1 MLSTLLEMSLAGGC
15 LILVVIVLRALL
27 LHRLPKALFF
37 WLWMLALLRL
47 LLPVF
52 PASPLSVL
60 ARAPVAAPVVQQA
73 AASAVGEGAQAM
85 RTEAAVA
92 PAAPQAPPAAAAQ
105 TAPLARAASAAA
117 PEAALMPAL
126 TCVWLA
132 VALLLALLLGLV
144 YARGLRRFQSA
155 TPLHSPFLR
164 AWLKRQALRRAVDV
178 RLCPRIDS
186 PMTCGVLR
194 PVILLP
200 ESAGKADTQA
210 LLCALE
216 HELSHIRHFDA
227 VWKLLIAVA
236 VCLHWF
242 NPLVWAMAIL
252 ANRDIELCC
261 DARVLRHGGKE
272 ERRAY
277 ASALLRMEEARARIL
292 PLTNAFSRNALEERI
307 GAIMNAKKISITALL
322 LTLLIVAVAL
332 TAFAAAPESGTAPLS
347 TEAAYSEMT
356 PEELAAAVDAAVDA
370 NAQYRGVSTSDLPAY
385 APYGLG
391 ALDDGLFYRGVRVRA
406 FDDRAAG
413 ILALDTQ
420 GNVDVCA
427 VRDENGA
434 LTGLRAATREE
445 FDQNTMEE
453 PRIHAHWFGM
463 EASAAGSYIA
473 PPEVW
478 PLLETEALRA
488 DIAAYAPYGL
498 SDNGGMVAFMDA
510 TVRSFVD
517 EEAGYDVLCN
527 PNGVVDVSA
536 VRDENGA
543 LTGLCATGGR
553 EYAAISSPQ
562 WFSEDEPADALVMQP
577 MYTQEMKNNGLWID
591 DPDTAGGINIAENGY
606 ADFGI
611 TTHQD
616 LLLYDGE
623 YVRYLEDEGA
633 NVHYENDGGT
643 LDLYAVRDESG
654 ALTGLR
660 EATEEEY
667 DANTKQYM
675 AW

>member
-52 PASPLSVL
+52 PASPLSVF
-60 ARAPVAAPVVQQA
+60 ARAPAAAPVVQQA
-73 AASAVGEGAQAM
+73 AASAVGEGAQAT
-85 RTEAAVA
+85 RTEAGIA
-92 PAAPQAPPAAAAQ
+92 PAAAQAPPTTAAQ
-105 TAPLARAASAAA
+105 TAPLARPASAAA

-144 YARGLRRFQSA
+144 YARGLRIFRRA
-155 TPLHSPFLR
+155 RPLQSPFIR
-164 AWLKRQALRRAVDV
+164 AWLKENALRRPLEV

-186 PMTCGVLR
+186 PMTYGLLR

-200 ESAGKADTQA
+200 ESAGKADTRT

-261 DARVLRHGGKE
+261 DARVLRRGGKE

-332 TAFAAAPESGTAPLS
+332 TAFAAAPESGTATPP
-347 TEAAYSEMT
+347 ADREMT
-356 PEELAAAVDAAVDA
+356 HAELVAAVDAAVDA

-391 ALDDGLFYRGVRVRA
+391 ALDGGLFYRGVRVRA

-453 PRIHAHWFGM
+453 PRIRAHWFGM
-463 EASAAGSYIA
+463 EASAAETYIA

-478 PLLETEALRA
+478 PLPETEALRA

-498 SDNGGMVAFMDA
+498 HDESGMIAFMDA
-510 TVRSFVD
+510 TVRSFAD
-517 EEAGYDVLCN
+517 EAAGYDVLCD
-527 PNGVVDVSA
+527 PNGKVDVSA
-536 VRDENGA
+536 VRDETGA
-543 LTGLCATGGR
+543 LTGLRATGDG
-553 EYAAISSPQ
+553 EYAAISSQQ
-562 WFSEDEPADALVMQP
+562 WYSEDEPAGALVMQP

-591 DPDTAGGINIAENGY
+591 DPDTAGGLNIAENGY
-606 ADFGI
+606 ANFGI

-623 YVRYLEDEGA
+623 YVRYLEDAGA

-643 LDLYAVRDESG
+643 IDLYAVRDESG
-654 ALTGLR
+654 ALTGFR
-660 EATEEEY
+660 EATQEEY

>member
-52 PASPLSVL
+52 PASPLSVF
-60 ARAPVAAPVVQQA
+60 ARAPIAQQA
-73 AASAVGEGAQAM
+73 AVEMVGEGAQAT
-85 RTEAAVA
+85 RTEAVIA
-92 PAAPQAPPAAAAQ
+92 PAAPQAPPAVSAQ
-105 TAPLARAASAAA
+105 TAPPARPAPAAA
-117 PEAALMPAL
+117 PEASL
-126 TCVWLA
+126 TPLLTRVWLT
-132 VALLLALLLGLV
+132 VSLLLALLLGLA
-144 YARGLRRFQSA
+144 YARGLRNFRRA
-155 TPLHSPFLR
+155 RPLQSPFIR
-164 AWLKRQALRRAVDV
+164 AWLKQNALRRPLEV
-178 RLCPRIDS
+178 RLCARIDS
-186 PMTCGVLR
+186 PMTYGVLR

-200 ESAGKADTQA
+200 ESVGKADTQA

-261 DARVLRHGGKE
+261 DARVLRRGGKE

-277 ASALLRMEEARARIL
+277 ASALLRMEEARAHVL

-307 GAIMNAKKISITALL
+307 GAIMNAKKISVSALL
-322 LTLLIVAVAL
+322 LTLLIAAVAL
-332 TAFAAAPESGTAPLS
+332 TAFAAAPESGTATLPAD
-347 TEAAYSEMT
+347 TEMT
-356 PEELAAAVDAAVDA
+356 HAELVAAVDAAVDA
-370 NAQYRGVSTSDLPAY
+370 NAQYRGISTSDLSAY
-385 APYGLG
+385 APYGLS

-413 ILALDTQ
+413 ILALDAQ
-420 GNVDVCA
+420 GNVDVSA

-434 LTGLRAATREE
+434 LTGLRAATQEE
-445 FDQNTMEE
+445 FDQNTLEE
-453 PRIHAHWFGM
+453 PRIRAHWFGM
-463 EASAAGSYIA
+463 EESAAGSYIA

-478 PLLETEALRA
+478 PLPETEALRA
-488 DIAAYAPYGL
+488 DIATYAPYGL
-498 SDNGGMVAFMDA
+498 HDESGMVAFMGA

-517 EEAGYDVLCN
+517 EAAGYDVLCD
-527 PNGVVDVSA
+527 PNGKVDVSA

-543 LTGLCATGGR
+543 LTGLRAAGDG
-553 EYAAISSPQ
+553 EYAAISSQQ
-562 WFSEDEPADALVMQP
+562 WYPEDESADALVMQP

-591 DPDTAGGINIAENGY
+591 DPDTAGGINIAETGY
-606 ADFGI
+606 AAFGI
-611 TTHQD
+611 TTEQD
-616 LLLYDGE
+616 LLLYNGE
-623 YVRYLEDEGA
+623 YVRYLEDGGA
-633 NVHYENDGGT
+633 DIHYENDGGA

-660 EATEEEY
+660 EATQEEY

-675 AW
+675 VW

>member
-1 MLSTLLEMSLAGGC
+1 MLSTLLEMSLAGAC
-15 LILVVIVLRALL
+15 LIMVVIVLRALL

-52 PASPLSVL
+52 PASPLSVF
-60 ARAPVAAPVVQQA
+60 ARAPVVQQA
-73 AASAVGEGAQAM
+73 AVETVGEGAQAT
-85 RTEAAVA
+85 RTEAAIA
-92 PAAPQAPPAAAAQ
+92 PAAPQAPPAVSVQ
-105 TAPLARAASAAA
+105 TAPPARPAPAAA
-117 PEAALMPAL
+117 PEVSL
-126 TCVWLA
+126 TPLLTRVWLT
-132 VALLLALLLGLV
+132 VSLLLALLLGLA
-144 YARGLRRFQSA
+144 YARGLRNFRRA
-155 TPLHSPFLR
+155 RPLQSPFIR
-164 AWLKRQALRRAVDV
+164 AWLKQNALRRPLEV
-178 RLCPRIDS
+178 RLCARIDS
-186 PMTCGVLR
+186 PMTYGVLR

-200 ESAGKADTQA
+200 ESVGKADTQT

-261 DARVLRHGGKE
+261 DARVLRRGGKE

-277 ASALLRMEEARARIL
+277 ASALLRMEEARAHVL

-370 NAQYRGVSTSDLPAY
+370 NAQYRGVSTSDLSAY

-391 ALDDGLFYRGVRVRA
+391 ALDDGLYYRGVRVRA

-413 ILALDTQ
+413 ILALDAQ
-420 GNVDVCA
+420 GNVDVSA

-434 LTGLRAATREE
+434 LTGLRAATQEE

-453 PRIHAHWFGM
+453 PRIRAYWFGM
-463 EASAAGSYIA
+463 EEFAAASYIA
-473 PPEVW
+473 PSEVW
-478 PLLETEALRA
+478 PLPETEALRA
-488 DIAAYAPYGL
+488 DIATYAPYGL
-498 SDNGGMVAFMDA
+498 HDEGGMVAFMGA

-517 EEAGYDVLCN
+517 EAAGYDVLCD
-527 PNGVVDVSA
+527 PNGKVDVSA

-543 LTGLCATGGR
+543 LTGLRATGDG
-553 EYAAISSPQ
+553 EYTAISSQQ
-562 WFSEDEPADALVMQP
+562 WYPEDESADALVMQP

-591 DPDTAGGINIAENGY
+591 DPDTAGGINIAETGY
-606 ADFGI
+606 AAFGI
-611 TTHQD
+611 TTEQD

-633 NVHYENDGGT
+633 NIHYENDGGT

-660 EATEEEY
+660 AATEEEY
-667 DANTKQYM
+667 DANTKQYK

>member
-1 MLSTLLEMSLAGGC
+1 MLSALLEMSLAGAC
-15 LILVVIVLRALL
+15 LIMVVIVLRALL
-27 LHRLPKALFF
+27 LHRLPKELFF

-52 PASPLSVL
+52 PASPLSVF
-60 ARAPVAAPVVQQA
+60 ARWEQP
-73 AASAVGEGAQAM
+73 AM
-85 RTEAAVA
+85 RQEAAVAAQQAPQGEAALAPAVSQAPPVAVAPQA
-92 PAAPQAPPAAAAQ
+92 PAAPQASPV
-105 TAPLARAASAAA
+105 AA
-117 PEAALMPAL
+117 PEAGPMPTL
-126 TCVWLA
+126 TRVWLA
-132 VALLLALLLGLV
+132 VALLLLLLLGLA
-144 YARGLRRFQSA
+144 YARGLRIFRRA
-155 TPLHSPFLR
+155 RPLQSPFIR
-164 AWLKRQALRRAVDV
+164 AWLKENALRRPLEV

-186 PMTCGVLR
+186 PMTYGLLR

-200 ESAGKADTQA
+200 ESVGKADTQT

-236 VCLHWF
+236 ACLHWF
-242 NPLVWAMAIL
+242 DPLVWAMVAL
-252 ANRDIELCC
+252 VGRDIELSC
-261 DARVLRHGGKE
+261 DARVLRRGGKE
-272 ERRAY
+272 KRRAY
-277 ASALLRMEEARARIL
+277 ASALLRMEEARARTL

-307 GAIMNAKKISITALL
+307 GAIMNARKISVTALL
-322 LTLLIVAVAL
+322 LTLLTVAVAL

-391 ALDDGLFYRGVRVRA
+391 ALDGGLFYRGVRVRA

>member
-52 PASPLSVL
+52 PASPLSVF
-60 ARAPVAAPVVQQA
+60 ARAPVAAPVAQQA
-73 AASAVGEGAQAM
+73 AVEMVGEGAQAT
-85 RTEAAVA
+85 RTEAAIA
-92 PAAPQAPPAAAAQ
+92 PAAPQAPPAVSVQ
-105 TAPLARAASAAA
+105 TAPPARPAPAAA
-117 PEAALMPAL
+117 PEVSL
-126 TCVWLA
+126 TPLLTRIWLA
-132 VALLLALLLGLV
+132 VSLLLALLLGLA
-144 YARGLRRFQSA
+144 YARGLRNFRRA
-155 TPLHSPFLR
+155 RPLQSPFIR
-164 AWLKRQALRRAVDV
+164 AWLKQNALRRPLEV
-178 RLCPRIDS
+178 RLCARIDS
-186 PMTCGVLR
+186 PMTYGVLR

-200 ESAGKADTQA
+200 ESVGKADTQA
-210 LLCALE
+210 LLCALD

-227 VWKLLIAVA
+227 VWKPLIAAA

-252 ANRDIELCC
+252 AGRDIELCC
-261 DARVLRHGGKE
+261 DARVLRRGGKE

-277 ASALLRMEEARARIL
+277 ASALLRMEEARAHVL

-307 GAIMNAKKISITALL
+307 GAIMNAKKISVSALL

-332 TAFAAAPESGTAPLS
+332 TAFAAAPESGTATPPAD
-347 TEAAYSEMT
+347 TEMT
-356 PEELAAAVDAAVDA
+356 HADLVAAVDAAVDA
-370 NAQYRGVSTSDLPAY
+370 NAQYRGVSTSDLSAY

-413 ILALDTQ
+413 ILALDAQ
-420 GNVDVCA
+420 GNVDVSA

-434 LTGLRAATREE
+434 LTGLRAATQEE

-453 PRIHAHWFGM
+453 PRIRAHWFGM
-463 EASAAGSYIA
+463 EESAAGSYIA

-478 PLLETEALRA
+478 PLPETEALRA
-488 DIAAYAPYGL
+488 DITTYAPYGL
-498 SDNGGMVAFMDA
+498 HDEGGMVAFMGA
-510 TVRSFVD
+510 AVRSFVD
-517 EEAGYDVLCN
+517 EAAGYDVLCD
-527 PNGVVDVSA
+527 PNGNVDVSA

-543 LTGLCATGGR
+543 LTGLRATGDG
-553 EYAAISSPQ
+553 EDAAVSSQQ
-562 WFSEDEPADALVMQP
+562 WYPEDESAGALVMQP

-591 DPDTAGGINIAENGY
+591 DPDTAGGINIAETGC
-606 ADFGI
+606 AAFGI
-611 TTHQD
+611 TTEQD

-633 NVHYENDGGT
+633 NIHYENDGGT

-660 EATEEEY
+660 EATQEEY

-675 AW
+675 VW

>member
-47 LLPVF
+47 LLLVF
-52 PASPLSVL
+52 PASPLSVF
-60 ARAPVAAPVVQQA
+60 ARWEQPAAQWSASVVVQQA
-73 AASAVGEGAQAM
+73 PQGEA
-85 RTEAAVA
+85 TLA

-105 TAPLARAASAAA
+105 TAPLARPASAAA
-117 PEAALMPAL
+117 PEAALLPLLAR
-126 TCVWLA
+126 VWLA

-155 TPLHSPFLR
+155 RPLHSPFLR
-164 AWLKRQALRRAVDV
+164 AWLKRRALRRPLEV
-178 RLCPRIDS
+178 RLCSHIDS
-186 PMTCGVLR
+186 PMTYGVLR
-194 PVILLP
+194 PVVLLP
-200 ESAGKADTQA
+200 ESVGKADTRT

-261 DARVLRHGGKE
+261 DARVLRRGGKE

-277 ASALLRMEEARARIL
+277 ASALLRMEEARAHVL

-307 GAIMNAKKISITALL
+307 GAIMNAKKISVSALL
-322 LTLLIVAVAL
+322 LTLLIVAAAL
-332 TAFAAAPESGTAPLS
+332 TAFAAAPESGTATLP
-347 TEAAYSEMT
+347 ADREMT
-356 PEELAAAVDAAVDA
+356 HAELVAAVDAAVDA
-370 NAQYRGVSTSDLPAY
+370 NAQYRGVSTSDLSAY
-385 APYGLG
+385 ASYGLG

-434 LTGLRAATREE
+434 LTGLRAATQEE

-453 PRIHAHWFGM
+453 PRIRAYWFGM
-463 EASAAGSYIA
+463 EESAAGSYIA

-478 PLLETEALRA
+478 PLPETEALRA

-498 SDNGGMVAFMDA
+498 HDESGMIAFMDA
-510 TVRSFVD
+510 TVRSFAD
-517 EEAGYDVLCN
+517 EAAGYDVLCN
-527 PNGVVDVSA
+527 PNGNVDVSA

-543 LTGLCATGGR
+543 LTGLRSTGGR
-553 EYAAISSPQ
+553 EYGAISSKQ
-562 WFSEDEPADALVMQP
+562 WYSENEPAGALVMEP
-577 MYTQEMKNNGLWID
+577 MYTQEMKNNGLWLD
-591 DPDTAGGINIAENGY
+591 NPDTAGGLNIAENGY
-606 ADFGI
+606 ANFGI

-623 YVRYLEDEGA
+623 YVRYLEDAGA

-643 LDLYAVRDESG
+643 IDLYAVRDESG
-654 ALTGLR
+654 ALTGFR
-660 EATEEEY
+660 EATQEEY

>member
-52 PASPLSVL
+52 PASPLSVF
-60 ARAPVAAPVVQQA
+60 ARAPAAAPVVQQA
-73 AASAVGEGAQAM
+73 AASAVGEGAQAT
-85 RTEAAVA
+85 RTEAGIA
-92 PAAPQAPPAAAAQ
+92 PAAAQAPPTTAAQ
-105 TAPLARAASAAA
+105 TAPLARPASAAA

-164 AWLKRQALRRAVDV
+164 AWLKRRALRRPLEV

-186 PMTCGVLR
+186 PMTYGVLR

-200 ESAGKADTQA
+200 ESAGKADTRT

-227 VWKLLIAVA
+227 VWKLLIAVT

-261 DARVLRHGGKE
+261 DARVLRRGGKE

-332 TAFAAAPESGTAPLS
+332 TAFAAAPESGTATPL
-347 TEAAYSEMT
+347 ADREMT
-356 PEELAAAVDAAVDA
+356 HAELIAAVDAAVDA
-370 NAQYRGVSTSDLPAY
+370 NAQYRGVSTSDLSAY

-391 ALDDGLFYRGVRVRA
+391 ALNGGLFCYRGVRVRA

-420 GNVDVCA
+420 GNVDFCA

-434 LTGLRAATREE
+434 LAGLRAATREE
-445 FDQNTMEE
+445 FAQNTMEE
-453 PRIHAHWFGM
+453 PRIRAHWFGM
-463 EASAAGSYIA
+463 EASAAETYIA

-478 PLLETEALRA
+478 PLPETEALRA

-498 SDNGGMVAFMDA
+498 HDESGMIAFMDA
-510 TVRSFVD
+510 TVRSFAD
-517 EEAGYDVLCN
+517 EAAGYDVLCD
-527 PNGVVDVSA
+527 PNGKVDVSA
-536 VRDENGA
+536 VRDETGA
-543 LTGLCATGGR
+543 LTGLRATGDG
-553 EYAAISSPQ
+553 EYAAISSQQ
-562 WFSEDEPADALVMQP
+562 WYSEDEPAGALVMQP

-591 DPDTAGGINIAENGY
+591 DPDTAGGLNIAENGY
-606 ADFGI
+606 ANFGI

-623 YVRYLEDEGA
+623 YVRYLEDAGA

-643 LDLYAVRDESG
+643 IDLYAVRDESG
-654 ALTGLR
+654 ALTGFR
-660 EATEEEY
+660 EATQEEY

>member
-15 LILVVIVLRALL
+15 LILVIIVLRALL

-47 LLPVF
+47 LLPAF
-52 PASPLSVL
+52 PTSPLSVF
-60 ARAPVAAPVVQQA
+60 ARWEAPAAPVVQQA
-73 AASAVGEGAQAM
+73 VPDEAQEGAQIPQDGAQK
-85 RTEAAVA
+85 A
-92 PAAPQAPPAAAAQ
+92 PAAPETQPTALPQGTPAVVTPVMPGIARPPVP
-105 TAPLARAASAAA
+105 TLAW
-117 PEAALMPAL
+117 M
-126 TCVWLA
+126 A
-132 VALLLALLLGLV
+132 VALLLALLLGLA

-155 TPLHSPFLR
+155 RPIDSPFLR
-164 AWLKRQALRRAVDV
+164 AWLKQNALRRPVDV
-178 RLCPRIDS
+178 RLCERIDS
-186 PMTCGVLR
+186 PVTYGILH

-200 ESAGKADTQA
+200 ETIGKDDTEA

-227 VWKLLIAVA
+227 VWKLLIALA
-236 VCLHWF
+236 ACLHWF
-242 NPLVWAMAIL
+242 NPLVWAMVIL

-261 DARVLRHGGKE
+261 DARVLRRGGKE

-277 ASALLRMEEARARIL
+277 ASALLRMEEARAHVL

-322 LTLLIVAVAL
+322 LALLTVAVAL
-332 TAFAAAPESGTAPLS
+332 TAFAAAPEGGTATLP
-347 TEAAYSEMT
+347 ADSEMT
-356 PEELAAAVDAAVDA
+356 HAELVAAVDAAVDA
-370 NAQYRGVSTSDLPAY
+370 NAGCRGVSTSDLPAY

-453 PRIHAHWFGM
+453 ARIRAHWFGM
-463 EASAAGSYIA
+463 EGSAAGSYIA
-473 PPEVW
+473 PPEAW
-478 PLLETEALRA
+478 PLPETEALRA
-488 DIAAYAPYGL
+488 DIATYAPYGL
-498 SDNGGMVAFMDA
+498 HDESGMVAFMDA

-517 EEAGYDVLCN
+517 EAAGYDVLCN

-536 VRDENGA
+536 VRDKNGA
-543 LTGLCATGGR
+543 LTGLRATGGR
-553 EYAAISSPQ
+553 EDAAISSKQ
-562 WFSEDEPADALVMQP
+562 WYSEDEPADALVMQP
-577 MYTQEMKNNGLWID
+577 MYTQEMKNNGLWLD
-591 DPDTAGGINIAENGY
+591 DPDTAGGLNIAENGY
-606 ADFGI
+606 AAFGI

-616 LLLYDGE
+616 LLLYNGE

-633 NVHYENDGGT
+633 NLHYENDGGT

-654 ALTGLR
+654 ALTGFR

-667 DANTKQYM
+667 DAK
-675 AW
+675 

>member
-52 PASPLSVL
+52 PASPLSVF
-60 ARAPVAAPVVQQA
+60 ARWEQPAAQWSASVVVQQA
-73 AASAVGEGAQAM
+73 PQGEATLAPVEPQAPPVAVAPQ
-85 RTEAAVA
+85 A
-92 PAAPQAPPAAAAQ
+92 PAAPQASP
-105 TAPLARAASAAA
+105 AAA
-117 PEAALMPAL
+117 PEAGPMPTL

-132 VALLLALLLGLV
+132 ISLLLALLLGLV
-144 YARGLRRFQSA
+144 YARGLRNFRRA
-155 TPLHSPFLR
+155 RPLQSPFIR
-164 AWLKRQALRRAVDV
+164 AWLKQSALRRPLEVC
-178 RLCPRIDS
+178 LCPRIDS
-186 PMTCGVLR
+186 PMTYGVLR

-200 ESAGKADTQA
+200 ESVGKADTRT

-261 DARVLRHGGKE
+261 DARVLRRGGKE

-332 TAFAAAPESGTAPLS
+332 TAFAAAPESGTATPP
-347 TEAAYSEMT
+347 ADREMT
-356 PEELAAAVDAAVDA
+356 HAELVAAVDAAVDA
-370 NAQYRGVSTSDLPAY
+370 NAQYRGVSTSDLSAY

-420 GNVDVCA
+420 GNVDVYA

-453 PRIHAHWFGM
+453 PRIRAYWFGM
-463 EASAAGSYIA
+463 EESAAGSYIA

-562 WFSEDEPADALVMQP
+562 WFSEDEPADALVMEP
-577 MYTQEMKNNGLWID
+577 MYTQDMEGGDLWLD
-591 DPDTAGGINIAENGY
+591 DPDTAGSLNIAENGY
-606 ADFGI
+606 ADFGM

-633 NVHYENDGGT
+633 NIHYENDGGA
-643 LDLYAVRDESG
+643 LDLYAVRNENG
-654 ALTGLR
+654 ALVGFR

>member
-52 PASPLSVL
+52 PASPLSVF

-186 PMTCGVLR
+186 PMTYGLLR

-200 ESAGKADTQA
+200 ESVGKADTQT

-261 DARVLRHGGKE
+261 DARVLRRGGKE

-370 NAQYRGVSTSDLPAY
+370 NAQYRGVSTSDLSAY

-391 ALDDGLFYRGVRVRA
+391 ALNGGLCYRGVRVRA

-420 GNVDVCA
+420 GNVDVYA

-463 EASAAGSYIA
+463 EASAAETYIA

-562 WFSEDEPADALVMQP
+562 WFSEDEPADALVMEP
-577 MYTQEMKNNGLWID
+577 MYTQDMEGGDLWLD
-591 DPDTAGGINIAENGY
+591 DPDTAGSLNIAENGY
-606 ADFGI
+606 ANFGI

-633 NVHYENDGGT
+633 NIHYENDGGA
-643 LDLYAVRDESG
+643 LDLYAVRDDSG

>member
-52 PASPLSVL
+52 PTSPLSVF
-60 ARAPVAAPVVQQA
+60 ARAPVAAPVAQQA
-73 AASAVGEGAQAM
+73 AVEMVGEGAQAT
-85 RTEAAVA
+85 RTEAAIA
-92 PAAPQAPPAAAAQ
+92 PAAPQAPPAVSAQ
-105 TAPLARAASAAA
+105 TAPPVRPAPAAA
-117 PEAALMPAL
+117 PEVSL
-126 TCVWLA
+126 TPLLTRIWLT
-132 VALLLALLLGLV
+132 VSLLLALLLGLA
-144 YARGLRRFQSA
+144 YARGLRNFRRA
-155 TPLHSPFLR
+155 RPLQSPFIR
-164 AWLKRQALRRAVDV
+164 AWLKQNALRRPLEV
-178 RLCPRIDS
+178 RLCARIDS
-186 PMTCGVLR
+186 PMTYGVLR

-200 ESAGKADTQA
+200 ESVGKADTQA
-210 LLCALE
+210 LLCALD

-236 VCLHWF
+236 ACLHWF
-242 NPLVWAMAIL
+242 DPLVWAMVAL
-252 ANRDIELCC
+252 AGRDIELCC
-261 DARVLRHGGKE
+261 DARVLRRGGKE

-277 ASALLRMEEARARIL
+277 ASALLRMEEARAHVL

-307 GAIMNAKKISITALL
+307 GAIMNARKISVTALL
-322 LTLLIVAVAL
+322 LTLLTVAVAL
-332 TAFAAAPESGTAPLS
+332 TAFAAAPESGTATLPAD
-347 TEAAYSEMT
+347 TEMT
-356 PEELAAAVDAAVDA
+356 HAELVAAVDAAVDA
-370 NAQYRGVSTSDLPAY
+370 NAQYRGVSTSDLSAY

-391 ALDDGLFYRGVRVRA
+391 ALNGSLCYRGVRVRA

-413 ILALDTQ
+413 ILALDAQ
-420 GNVDVCA
+420 GNVDVSA

-434 LTGLRAATREE
+434 LTGLRAATQEE

-453 PRIHAHWFGM
+453 PRIRAHWFGM
-463 EASAAGSYIA
+463 EASAAETYIA

-478 PLLETEALRA
+478 PLPETEALRA

-498 SDNGGMVAFMDA
+498 YDESGMVAFMGVA
-510 TVRSFVD
+510 VRSFVD
-517 EEAGYDVLCN
+517 EAAGYDVLCD
-527 PNGVVDVSA
+527 PNGKVDVSA
-536 VRDENGA
+536 VRDETGA
-543 LTGLCATGGR
+543 LTGLRATGDG
-553 EYAAISSPQ
+553 EDAAISSQQ
-562 WFSEDEPADALVMQP
+562 WYSEDESADALVMQP

-591 DPDTAGGINIAENGY
+591 DPDTAGGINIAETGY
-606 ADFGI
+606 AAFGI
-611 TTHQD
+611 TTEQD
-616 LLLYDGE
+616 LLLHDGE

-633 NVHYENDGGT
+633 NIHYENDGGT

-660 EATEEEY
+660 EATQEEY

-675 AW
+675 VW

>member
-1 MLSTLLEMSLAGGC
+1 MLSTLLEMSLAGAC
-15 LILVVIVLRALL
+15 LIIVVIVLRALL

-52 PASPLSVL
+52 PASPLSVF

-186 PMTCGVLR
+186 PMTYGVLR

-200 ESAGKADTQA
+200 ESVGKADTQT

-261 DARVLRHGGKE
+261 DARVLRRGGKE

-370 NAQYRGVSTSDLPAY
+370 NAQYRGVSTSDLSAY

-391 ALDDGLFYRGVRVRA
+391 ALNGGLCYRGVRVRA

-463 EASAAGSYIA
+463 EASAAETYIA

-536 VRDENGA
+536 VRDETGA
-543 LTGLCATGGR
+543 LTGLRATGDG
-553 EYAAISSPQ
+553 EYAAISSQQ
-562 WFSEDEPADALVMQP
+562 WYSENEPAGALVMEP

-591 DPDTAGGINIAENGY
+591 DPDTAGGLNIAENGY
-606 ADFGI
+606 ANFGI

-654 ALTGLR
+654 ALTGFR
-660 EATEEEY
+660 EATQEEY

>member
-261 DARVLRHGGKE
+261 DARVLRRGGKE

-391 ALDDGLFYRGVRVRA
+391 ALDGGLFYRGVRVRA

>member
-322 LTLLIVAVAL
+322 ATLLIVAVAL
-332 TAFAAAPESGTAPLS
+332 TAFAAAPESGTATPP
-347 TEAAYSEMT
+347 ADREMT
-356 PEELAAAVDAAVDA
+356 HAELAAAVDAAVDA
-370 NAQYRGVSTSDLPAY
+370 NAQYRGVSTSDLSAY

>member
-1 MLSTLLEMSLAGGC
+1 
-15 LILVVIVLRALL
+15 
-27 LHRLPKALFF
+27 
-37 WLWMLALLRL
+37 MLALLRL

-391 ALDDGLFYRGVRVRA
+391 ALDGGLFYRGVRVRA

>member
-52 PASPLSVL
+52 PASPLSVF

-73 AASAVGEGAQAM
+73 AASAVGEDAQAP

-92 PAAPQAPPAAAAQ
+92 PIAPQAPPTTAAQ
-105 TAPLARAASAAA
+105 TASLARPASAAA
-117 PEAALMPAL
+117 PEATLMPAL

-144 YARGLRRFQSA
+144 YARGLRIFRRA
-155 TPLHSPFLR
+155 RPLQSPFIR
-164 AWLKRQALRRAVDV
+164 AWLKENALRRPLEV

-186 PMTCGVLR
+186 PMTYGLLR

-200 ESAGKADTQA
+200 ESAGKADTQT

-261 DARVLRHGGKE
+261 DARVLRRGGKE

-332 TAFAAAPESGTAPLS
+332 TAFAAAPESGTATPP
-347 TEAAYSEMT
+347 ADREMT
-356 PEELAAAVDAAVDA
+356 HAELVAAVDAAVDA
-370 NAQYRGVSTSDLPAY
+370 NAQYRGVSTSDLSAY

-391 ALDDGLFYRGVRVRA
+391 ALNGGLCYRGVRVRA

-453 PRIHAHWFGM
+453 ARIRAHWFGM
-463 EASAAGSYIA
+463 EASAAETYIA

-478 PLLETEALRA
+478 PLPETEALRA

-498 SDNGGMVAFMDA
+498 HDESGMIAFMDA
-510 TVRSFVD
+510 TVRSFAD
-517 EEAGYDVLCN
+517 EAAGYDVLCD

-543 LTGLCATGGR
+543 LTGLRTTGDG
-553 EYAAISSPQ
+553 EYAAVSSQ
-562 WFSEDEPADALVMQP
+562 QRHSEDESAGALVMEP

-591 DPDTAGGINIAENGY
+591 DPDTAGGLNIAENGY
-606 ADFGI
+606 ANFGI

-654 ALTGLR
+654 ALTGFR
-660 EATEEEY
+660 EATQEEY

>member
-52 PASPLSVL
+52 PASPLSVF

-117 PEAALMPAL
+117 PEAALMPTL
-126 TCVWLA
+126 TRVWLA
-132 VALLLALLLGLV
+132 VALLLLLLLGLA
-144 YARGLRRFQSA
+144 YARGLRIFRRA
-155 TPLHSPFLR
+155 RPLQSPFIR
-164 AWLKRQALRRAVDV
+164 AWLKENALRRPLEV

-186 PMTCGVLR
+186 PMTYGLLR

-200 ESAGKADTQA
+200 ESVGKADTQT

-261 DARVLRHGGKE
+261 DARVLRRGGKE

-391 ALDDGLFYRGVRVRA
+391 ALDGGLFYRGVRVRA

-453 PRIHAHWFGM
+453 PRIRAHWFGM
-463 EASAAGSYIA
+463 EASAAETYIA

-478 PLLETEALRA
+478 PLPETEALRA

-498 SDNGGMVAFMDA
+498 YDESGMVAFMGVA
-510 TVRSFVD
+510 VRSFVD
-517 EEAGYDVLCN
+517 EAAGYDVLCD
-527 PNGVVDVSA
+527 PNGKVDVSA
-536 VRDENGA
+536 VRDETGA
-543 LTGLCATGGR
+543 LTGLRATGDG
-553 EYAAISSPQ
+553 EYAAISSQQ
-562 WFSEDEPADALVMQP
+562 WYSEDEPAGALVMQP

-591 DPDTAGGINIAENGY
+591 DPDTAGGLNIAENGY
-606 ADFGI
+606 ANFGI

-623 YVRYLEDEGA
+623 YVRYLEDAGA

-643 LDLYAVRDESG
+643 IDLYAVRDESG
-654 ALTGLR
+654 ALTGFR
-660 EATEEEY
+660 EATQEEY